1 MSDNREGKSVLTL
14 KNVTKRFSGLVAVN
28 DLSLD
33 MKERTIHAL
42 IGPNGAGKSTAINM
56 ITGLLPLT
64 EGEIYHEG
72 TKISG
77 MSAHQI
83 AQTRCS
89 RTFQNLKLYR
99 SMTVKENLMMGSM
112 MDMKQGFFP
121 FMFNFGAAAREEK
134 LIQEKADSILEFIG
148 LKDLA
153 DEYPANMPYGKQKL
167 TELARSLMSDP
178 KLLFLDEPAAGLN
191 PSERVEFVNIMLKVN
206 GIDVYYG
213 KVQALFDVSIEVGD
227 NEIVSI
233 IGANGAGKTTL
244 MKSIMGINKPKK
256 GTIEY
261 NGQVISG
268 LPSHKVVGH
277 KIVYVPEGREIF
289 PNMTV
294 QENLEMGAYSV
305 KMSKADM
312 DRHLEEQYEIFPRL
326 KERAKQKAGSM
337 SGGEQQMLAIARGL
351 MSDPELLM
359 LDEPSLGLAP
369 VIVDDMFDVIVRVNK
384 VRNIPI
390 AIVEQNAFMAM
401 SISNRTYVLE
411 VGNLVASG
419 DSKVL
424 MDSDDIKKAYLGG

>member
-1 MSDNREGKSVLTL
+1 
-14 KNVTKRFSGLVAVN
+14 
-28 DLSLD
+28 
-33 MKERTIHAL
+33 
-42 IGPNGAGKSTAINM
+42 
-56 ITGLLPLT
+56 
-64 EGEIYHEG
+64 
-72 TKISG
+72 
-77 MSAHQI
+77 
-83 AQTRCS
+83 
-89 RTFQNLKLYR
+89 
-99 SMTVKENLMMGSM
+99 
-112 MDMKQGFFP
+112 
-121 FMFNFGAAAREEK
+121 
-134 LIQEKADSILEFIG
+134 
-148 LKDLA
+148 
-153 DEYPANMPYGKQKL
+153 
-167 TELARSLMSDP
+167 
-178 KLLFLDEPAAGLN
+178 
-191 PSERVEFVNIMLKVN
+191 MLKVN

-213 KVQALFDVSIEVGD
+213 KVQALVDVSIEVGD

-369 VIVDDMFDVIVRVNK
+369 VIVEDMFRVITRINQEK
-384 VRNIPI
+384 KIPVLL
-390 AIVEQNAFMAM
+390 VEQNAYMAL
-401 SISNRTYVLE
+401 SISDRCYIMQNGAIKL
-411 VGNLVASG
+411 SG
-419 DSKVL
+419 DSTEL
-424 MDSDDIKKAYLGG
+424 MGNEEVNKSYLGG

>member
-1 MSDNREGKSVLTL
+1 M
-14 KNVTKRFSGLVAVN
+14 
-28 DLSLD
+28 
-33 MKERTIHAL
+33 
-42 IGPNGAGKSTAINM
+42 
-56 ITGLLPLT
+56 
-64 EGEIYHEG
+64 
-72 TKISG
+72 
-77 MSAHQI
+77 
-83 AQTRCS
+83 
-89 RTFQNLKLYR
+89 
-99 SMTVKENLMMGSM
+99 
-112 MDMKQGFFP
+112 
-121 FMFNFGAAAREEK
+121 
-134 LIQEKADSILEFIG
+134 
-148 LKDLA
+148 
-153 DEYPANMPYGKQKL
+153 
-167 TELARSLMSDP
+167 
-178 KLLFLDEPAAGLN
+178 
-191 PSERVEFVNIMLKVN
+191 
-206 GIDVYYG
+206 
-213 KVQALFDVSIEVGD
+213 
-227 NEIVSI
+227 
-233 IGANGAGKTTL
+233 
-244 MKSIMGINKPKK
+244 
-256 GTIEY
+256 
-261 NGQVISG
+261 
-268 LPSHKVVGH
+268 VGH

-305 KMSKADM
+305 KMSKPDM
-312 DRHLEEQYEIFPRL
+312 DRHLEEQYDIFPRL